1 MLPQP
6 SKHSKALGPGVTGPE
21 LLVPTPHTVEQPPS
35 HKAHQ
40 PLSGGQPFCVDAAAA
55 AGSRQHTQYPYV
67 TGTSVIG
74 TKFADGVIIACDTL
88 GAYGSTKRYKS
99 LDRIKKVNDRC
110 VVAAS
115 GEISDFQHIM
125 TLLDE
130 LVVDD
135 LREDDGVELGPEEIY
150 AYLCRVMY
158 NRRNKF
164 DPLWNSLVVGG
175 VGRDGAPFL
184 GTVGM
189 IGTHY
194 TDSHVTTGFANHLA
208 RPLLREKQSD
218 GMPEAAA
225 VDMMHD
231 CLRVCAYR
239 DKISINKFTLARVT
253 KAGVSISEPFALD
266 MKWDHKLFANP
277 TKWAV
282 GAW

>member
-1 MLPQP
+1 MLPAP

-21 LLVPTPHTVEQPPS
+21 LLVPTPHTVEQPPK
-35 HKAHQ
+35 HTALHT
-40 PLSGGQPFCVDAAAA
+40 LSGGQPLCVDPSAP
-55 AGSRQHTQYPYV
+55 GHRQHTQYPYV

-74 TKFADGVIIACDTL
+74 TKFNDGVIIAADTL
-88 GAYGSTKRYKS
+88 GSYGSTKRYKS

-110 VVAAS
+110 VVAAA
-115 GEISDFQHIM
+115 GEISDFQYIM

-135 LREDDGVELGPEEIY
+135 LREDDGIQLGPEEIY

-158 NRRNKF
+158 NRRNKM

-175 VGRDGAPFL
+175 VGHDGKPFL

-194 TDSHVTTGFANHLA
+194 TDSHVTTGFANQLG
-208 RPLLREKQSD
+208 RPLLRERQKD
-218 GMPEAAA
+218 DMPEAEA
-225 VDMMHD
+225 VDMVHD
-231 CLRVCAYR
+231 CLRVCSYR
-239 DKISINKFTLARVT
+239 DKCSINKFTLATVT
-253 KAGVSISEPFALD
+253 KDGVKISEPFALD
-266 MKWDHKLFANP
+266 MAWDHKLFANP